1 MTTPRTPLME
11 DLRQARQLLQDVREW
26 QTNDELLTFE
36 RQIVLVDQVERS
48 LTALLARLDP
58 PTPPPA
64 DDAEGH
70 WTLTVL
76 AELQKQ
82 RDVGIRQVGH
92 VADFAVEQWQRGYYF
107 SATVEFV
114 TAFRLARA
122 VRAFEEALASL
133 LASTSTSEYALAID
147 DDAAEHYD
155 ACESCSTPIT
165 GQVVRTADDVPL
177 CEPCAAELSAAEPPS
192 RLDV

>member
-1 MTTPRTPLME
+1 MTTTPRTPLME

-36 RQIVLVDQVERS
+36 RQVVLVDQVERS

-58 PTPPPA
+58 PTPPLA
-64 DDAEGH
+64 DGAEGH

-92 VADFAVEQWQRGYYF
+92 VADFAVEQWRLGYTH

-114 TAFRLARA
+114 SAFRLARA
-122 VRAFEEALASL
+122 TRAFEEALAL
-133 LASTSTSEYALAID
+133 LMASMSTGEYALAVED
-147 DDAAEHYD
+147 EEVA
-155 ACESCSTPIT
+155 P
-165 GQVVRTADDVPL
+165 G
-177 CEPCAAELSAAEPPS
+177 SATT
-192 RLDV
+192 RLDA